1 MKNNLG
7 IPIVIFQSLKRLGQI
22 SLAVFALLALPVA
35 GFAQTTTSSIQG
47 NVVDPGGTAVAG
59 AELVIVHV
67 ATGTT
72 STTQT
77 NSSGTYG
84 VRGLRVG
91 GPYVATLSRSPEFG
105 EERIEDI
112 YISLSEPYV
121 LNLVTRTTEIEEIIV
136 SASQQEVFL
145 RIGAASNFDSQ
156 NIAGQANV
164 NRDFKNI
171 ITQDPRVL
179 IDYTNNN
186 AISIAGMNNRMNSL
200 TVDGVRQNDDFGLN
214 NSGFPTQRAPI
225 SIDSI
230 EQISVQI
237 APFDVTF
244 GGFTGGTIN
253 AVTKSGTND
262 WNGSF
267 TVMHSDDSLLGD
279 RTETDSV
286 DFGEFDE
293 DTLAATLS
301 GPIVKDRL
309 WFFASYEEWTASDT
323 SSLDFGPAGSG
334 RPNEIAEVT
343 QADID
348 EVSRITR
355 DTYLFEPGVLPDSG
369 EDVTSETF
377 LLKLDWAIND
387 SHMVSATY
395 QDVVGNDINPQ
406 GNSTFANGLG
416 LPSHWYDRSEDFQSI
431 SGQLFS
437 TWTDA
442 FSTEIK
448 IASQERTTGQ
458 NSLHG
463 SDMAQMQIDTAGGG
477 SIRVGSDRSRHGN
490 QLENDQ
496 FQWKIKGD
504 YLWNNHTI
512 TAGIERDN
520 LEIFNLFN
528 PGSNGIY
535 EFDCINTLATDP
547 VNGCANSY
555 EGRVAAKLNGYSNAF
570 TNVKNDA
577 AAAYEY
583 QVNSIYLQDVWDVS
597 DRLTLQYGVRYD
609 WYTGD
614 DTPAANAGFQ
624 ARNGFSNT
632 ETLDGRDVFMPR
644 LGFIYDFDGGTTL
657 RGGVGLFS
665 GGSPGGWI
673 ANSFLNDGVTIVS
686 PDDSGAIDPT
696 CAGVTSSVAAL
707 TNVDAFNV
715 AQEVQNCMFSGA
727 GNVEA
732 TDPGF
737 DIPSTWRYNLAV
749 DHEFDLGFL
758 GDSWF
763 FTAEAVI
770 SENAD
775 AVEWFDLARAQIS
788 QAPDG
793 RPIYDTPPAY
803 DVILTNTS
811 QGFSHTFSLS
821 VDKAWDTRA
830 GLFGMTLHYTYM
842 DAEDVNPAQSS
853 TVGSNFGRPAT
864 FDRNGRTLRPSDFL
878 VENRINGTLDWSKD
892 LFGDNMT
899 RVSMFFEHRSGR
911 PFSYTMREGTGDT
924 SVWGGDSIFARR
936 DSQLMYVPTIGDPNV
951 IFSNTTGSLINDSAL
966 EANFNSFVAAAGL
979 EGFRGQIIPRNHDA
993 TSSRSR
999 VNIRFQQEIGLFD
1012 IPAIGQSRLNL
1023 YLDIENLGNLLNDDW
1038 GRVEQVRFPFN
1049 VTAVDSVSLNTNGQ
1063 YVYGSFDDFQDG
1075 ITPESFFALQSVY
1088 KIQLGF
1094 KFEF

>member
-1 MKNNLG
+1 MK
-7 IPIVIFQSLKRLGQI
+7 SKSRQI
-22 SLAVFALLALPVA
+22 SLAVLALLALPVA

-47 NVVDPGGTAVAG
+47 TVVDSGGTAVAG
-59 AELVIVHV
+59 AEIVIVHV

-72 STTQT
+72 SKTQT
-77 NSSGTYG
+77 NSSGNYG

-91 GPYVATLSRSPEFG
+91 GPYVATLSRSSEFG
-105 EERIEDI
+105 EEQIEDI
-112 YISLSEPYV
+112 YLLLSEPYV
-121 LNLVTRTTEIEEIIV
+121 LNLVTRTTEIEEVIV
-136 SASQQEVFL
+136 YASQQEVFL
-145 RIGAASNFDSQ
+145 RIGAASNFDSE

-164 NRDFKNI
+164 NRDFKNV

-214 NSGFPTQRAPI
+214 ASGFPTQRAPV
-225 SIDSI
+225 SIDAI

-253 AVTKSGTND
+253 VVTKSGTND
-262 WNGSF
+262 WSGSF
-267 TVMHSDDSLLGD
+267 TAMHTDDGLLGD
-279 RTETDSV
+279 KSETDNV
-286 DFGEFDE
+286 DFGDFDE

-323 SSLDFGPAGSG
+323 SALAYGPAGSG
-334 RPNEIAEVT
+334 RDNEIAEVT

-355 DTYLFEPGVLPDSG
+355 ETYLFEPGVLPDSG
-369 EDVTSETF
+369 QDVKSETF
-377 LLKLDWAIND
+377 LLKVDWAIND
-387 SHMVSATY
+387 KHMVSVTY
-395 QDVVGNDINPQ
+395 QDVIGNDIRAI
-406 GNSTFANGLG
+406 GSSSSANRLG
-416 LPSHWYDRSEDFQSI
+416 LPSNWFDKSEDFQSV

-463 SDMAQMQIDTAGGG
+463 SDMAQMEIRTAGGG
-477 SIRVGSDRSRHGN
+477 SIRVGSDWFRHDNGV
-490 QLENDQ
+490 QNDQ
-496 FQWKIKGD
+496 FQWKIKGY
-504 YLWNNHTI
+504 YLWHNHTI
-512 TAGIERDN
+512 SAGIERDN
-520 LEIFNLFN
+520 LEISSHFN
-528 PGSNGIY
+528 PGSNGEY

-547 VNGCANSY
+547 INGCANAY
-555 EGRVAAKLNGYSNAF
+555 EGQVAAGFVFYQNAF
-570 TNVKNDA
+570 TNNKIDA
-577 AAAYEY
+577 AAANEY
-583 QVNSIYLQDVWDVS
+583 QVNSIYLQDVWNVS
-597 DRLTLQYGVRYD
+597 DQLTLQYGVRYD
-609 WYTGD
+609 WYTAD
-614 DTPAANAGFQ
+614 DMPTANADFE

-632 ETLDGRDVFMPR
+632 ATLDGRDVFMPR

-665 GGSPGGWI
+665 GGSPGNFI
-673 ANSFLNDGVTIVS
+673 QSSFLNDGVTIVT
-686 PDDSGAIDPT
+686 PDNSGAIDPT
-696 CAGVTSSVAAL
+696 CAGISSSVAAR
-707 TNVDAFNV
+707 TNVDAFNI
-715 AQEVQNCMFSGA
+715 AQEVQDCMFSGA

-732 TDPGF
+732 TDPNF
-737 DIPSTWRYNLAV
+737 EIPSTWRYNLAV

-763 FTAEAVI
+763 FTVEAVI
-770 SENAD
+770 SEVED
-775 AVEWFDLARAQIS
+775 AVEWYDLARTQIG

-793 RPIYDTPPAY
+793 RPIYDTPTLY

-811 QGFSHTFSLS
+811 QGLAHTFSLS
-821 VDKAWDTRA
+821 VDKTWDTRA
-830 GLFGMTLHYTYM
+830 GLISMALHYTYM
-842 DAEDVNPAQSS
+842 DAEDVNPAQASFVS
-853 TVGSNFGRPAT
+853 ANYGIPAT
-864 FDRNGRTLRPSDFL
+864 FDRNGRTLSNSDFL

-899 RVSMFFEHRSGR
+899 RVSMFFEYRSGK
-911 PFSYTMREGTGDT
+911 PFSYTMKEDWPPT
-924 SVWGGDSIFARR
+924 SVWGGNVALDRW
-936 DSQLMYVPTIGDPNV
+936 DSQLMYVPTMGDPNV
-951 IFSNTTGSLINDSAL
+951 IFSNTPGSLINDPAL
-966 EANFNSFVAAAGL
+966 EASFNIFVAAAGL
-979 EGFRGQIIPRNHDA
+979 EGYRGQIIPRNHDT

-1038 GRVEQVRFPFN
+1038 GRVEQVYFN
-1049 VTAVDSVSLNTNGQ
+1049 FTAVDSVSLNTNGQ

-1075 ITPESFFALQSVY
+1075 INPEIFYALPSVY
-1088 KIQLGF
+1088 KIQVGF